1 MSPSYVV
8 TALPLRRSGATLVL
22 ALAMIVA
29 MSVFFVRE
37 VVDLR
42 HAMGELRRN
51 DTARIQVRNVL
62 LNLLNAE
69 TGQRGYLLTGDDAYL
84 QPYKTGRGAVR
95 DSLHLA
101 EQSGYR
107 SKEFLASLRALR
119 RIVESKLAELE
130 HTVRLKQVGE
140 DSAALAVVRSG
151 YGRTQM
157 REARKLIQVEVERL
171 RVARDETMDAFN
183 DRLLRAAVILILI
196 LTTVVCM
203 AVHAWRSLSAAARR
217 NGELA
222 KRLAM
227 EASHDVLTG
236 LPNRRFFDKWARR
249 LAAKSQ
255 RSGKPFTLLAVDLD
269 RFKEVND
276 SHGHGVGDEVLKAVA
291 VRFQDLLRGGEF
303 LARLGGDEF
312 AILME
317 GEFSRQELARIGQRL
332 IEAVAPSLHPQLA
345 DGAVGA
351 SIGAAS
357 FPLNGVDLEGLMQ
370 AADDALYASKHGGR
384 GILSFARPGVDARPV
399 QPQAATA

>member
-1 MSPSYVV
+1 
-8 TALPLRRSGATLVL
+8 LVL
-22 ALAMIVA
+22 ALSMIVA
-29 MSVFFVRE
+29 MSVFFVHE

-62 LNLLNAE
+62 LNLLNVE
-69 TGQRGYLLTGDDAYL
+69 TAQRGYLLTGDAPVL
-84 QPYKTGRGAVR
+84 QPYLDGRGGVR
-95 DSLHLA
+95 ESLRLA
-101 EQSGYR
+101 AGSGYR
-107 SKEFLASLRALR
+107 DPDFLRNLRILGQLA
-119 RIVESKLAELE
+119 ESKLAEVE
-130 HTVRLKQVGE
+130 HTVQLRQAGRE
-140 DSAALAVVRSG
+140 AAALAIVRSG
-151 YGRTQM
+151 YGMNQM
-157 REARKLIQVEVERL
+157 NEARAIIVGEVARL
-171 RVARDETMDAFN
+171 RVAREATMDGFN
-183 DRLLRAAVILILI
+183 DRLLRAAVILVLI

-203 AVHAWRSLSAAARR
+203 TVHAWRSLSAAARS
-217 NGELA
+217 NSELA

-249 LAAKSQ
+249 LLAKSQ

-276 SHGHGVGDEVLKAVA
+276 IHGHGVGDEVLKAVS
-291 VRFQDLLRGGEF
+291 VRFQDQLRGGEF

-312 AILME
+312 AVLME
-317 GEFSRQELARIGQRL
+317 GEISRHEVARVGQRL

-351 SIGAAS
+351 SIGAAA

-384 GILSFARPGVDARPV
+384 GMLSFARKELGASVNGHAAPTSGAVST
-399 QPQAATA
+399 QPAALQ